1 MPTVKALI
9 DKAIQEGSGFSL
21 PSTSGQ
27 IEIGVTGYHR
37 QNRNTD
43 LRLLCLMKGG
53 FLTFQT
59 RPCRRL
65 WVTLNGAIAELSRE
79 KQRQL

>member
-27 IEIGVTGYHR
+27 IEIGVTSYHR
-37 QNRNTD
+37 QNRNTAYRAK
-43 LRLLCLMKGG
+43 LKTTNTL
-53 FLTFQT
+53 
-59 RPCRRL
+59 PRR
-65 WVTLNGAIAELSRE
+65 AR
-79 KQRQL
+79 